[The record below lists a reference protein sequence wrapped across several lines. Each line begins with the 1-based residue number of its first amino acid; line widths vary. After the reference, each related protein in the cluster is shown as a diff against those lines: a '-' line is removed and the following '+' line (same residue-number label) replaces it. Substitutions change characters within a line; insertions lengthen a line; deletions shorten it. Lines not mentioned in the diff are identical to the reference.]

1 MLIVGFLSLWSFPM
15 FAQLQ
20 PTEIKVIDA
29 ENGNSIEFA
38 TVQWKGLNAPTYT
51 NSTTTNRKGIAKL
64 SASSNQKLMLMV
76 SYVGY
81 QTITDTITA
90 NGKRYTIRLLPEST
104 ELADVVVVGKTRAQI
119 LRESPEAVSV
129 IRQSIILIVKLMSFK
144 TIFMF
149 NMLFQLLLYLFRYF
163 FCSQVFFF
171 RNFISIF

>member
-1 MLIVGFLSLWSFPM
+1 M

-20 PTEIKVIDA
+20 PIEIKVIDA

-38 TVQWKGLNAPTYT
+38 AVQWKGLNTPTFT

-104 ELADVVVVGKTRAQI
+104 ELADVVIVGKTRAQI

-129 IRQSIILIVKLMSFK
+129 INAKELQGRSISLETILNK
-144 TIFMF
+144 TIGLKVGQTGGLGSSSRIIGYCPKKCVSFSVPPP
-149 NMLFQLLLYLFRYF
+149 
-163 FCSQVFFF
+163 FC
-171 RNFISIF
+171 

>member
-1 MLIVGFLSLWSFPM
+1 MLIVGFLLLLSFPM

-38 TVQWKGLNAPTYT
+38 AVQWKGLNAPTYT
-51 NSTTTNRKGIAKL
+51 NGTTTNRKGIAKL

-90 NGKRYTIRLLPEST
+90 NGKRYTIRL
-104 ELADVVVVGKTRAQI
+104 TRNQH
-119 LRESPEAVSV
+119 SW
-129 IRQSIILIVKLMSFK
+129 QM
-144 TIFMF
+144 
-149 NMLFQLLLYLFRYF
+149 
-163 FCSQVFFF
+163 
-171 RNFISIF
+171 